1 MTKNQKTKLQ
11 RWKSDFWMI
20 AYLKP
25 YRGWIII
32 GILSTLTI
40 ACLEIGIGLFI
51 EQLTDY
57 AVAGDYEHVLKTS
70 GWLLL
75 SILIGFA
82 GKYLMEYTPARTS
95 ALATKDIR
103 NRIVQHIGK
112 LPISSIEKQHSGDIV
127 SRITND
133 LHIIDEFIKKQF
145 MKWFYQP
152 VVFFG
157 AFIYLL
163 TINWKLLVFSIL
175 LIPFGMV
182 VSHWVAKPL
191 EKLADEAQLH
201 MGKTN
206 AVLQDTLGGIALVKA
221 YQLQDNFLGSYRS
234 FLHMEIQK
242 KLQMEK
248 RELLILPIMFSI
260 MYSPIIFSIVFGS
273 YLISTGSLDAAG
285 LVVFVYLIF
294 LVIEPISEIPDMIT
308 QLFAVKGASKRIAE
322 VLNQPVEQ
330 QRDVQMKVNSKVD
343 PIQFNHV
350 RFSYQEGT
358 APVIK
363 DLHGSVHEGE
373 TIALVGA
380 SGGGKSTIFK
390 LLCGFYPMKTG
401 EGDITIFGQSIRDWN
416 LDQLRSSLS
425 LVTQDSYL
433 FAGSIYDNIAYG
445 REGATKEEVIEV
457 AKIANAHSF
466 ILDLPEGYQTEVG
479 ERGAGLSG
487 GQRQR
492 IAIARALLKDA
503 PILLLDEPTS
513 ALDTESE
520 LVVQE
525 ALTTLMKER
534 TTLVIAHRLTTIQN
548 ADQIWVLDDGKVVE
562 AGNHTSLLEQK
573 GLYARLYYKQ
583 FEDAYLDKG
592 LVRQ

>member
-1 MTKNQKTKLQ
+1 
-11 RWKSDFWMI
+11 
-20 AYLKP
+20 
-25 YRGWIII
+25 
-32 GILSTLTI
+32 
-40 ACLEIGIGLFI
+40 
-51 EQLTDY
+51 
-57 AVAGDYEHVLKTS
+57 
-70 GWLLL
+70 
-75 SILIGFA
+75 
-82 GKYLMEYTPARTS
+82 
-95 ALATKDIR
+95 
-103 NRIVQHIGK
+103 
-112 LPISSIEKQHSGDIV
+112 
-127 SRITND
+127 
-133 LHIIDEFIKKQF
+133 
-145 MKWFYQP
+145 
-152 VVFFG
+152 
-157 AFIYLL
+157 
-163 TINWKLLVFSIL
+163 
-175 LIPFGMV
+175 
-182 VSHWVAKPL
+182 
-191 EKLADEAQLH
+191 
-201 MGKTN
+201 
-206 AVLQDTLGGIALVKA
+206 
-221 YQLQDNFLGSYRS
+221 
-234 FLHMEIQK
+234 MEIQK